1 MFNAA
6 SRLRFQVFDDL
17 RLTYARDAAA
27 GRQIVPQAVALPVD
41 RRIDLVDGNPDP
53 ARDVAFLVEVT
64 VPSQTGIL
72 PAVKGVLQRCR

>member
-1 MFNAA
+1 M
-6 SRLRFQVFDDL
+6 FDDL

-53 ARDVAFLVEVT
+53 AR
-64 VPSQTGIL
+64 VPSQTGTS
-72 PAVKGVLQRCR
+72 AKGGYLG